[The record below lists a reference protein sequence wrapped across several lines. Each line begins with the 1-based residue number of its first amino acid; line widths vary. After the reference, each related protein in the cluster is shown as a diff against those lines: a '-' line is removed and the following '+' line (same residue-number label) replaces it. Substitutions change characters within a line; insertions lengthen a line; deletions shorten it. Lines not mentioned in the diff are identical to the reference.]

1 MDPRLIEILERLRAS
16 RFAEVK
22 GARASLSIP
31 VPESFLNELIAAA
44 LPPGGPLRDL
54 QVRPQAGNRL
64 AVRARASRLDF
75 LPPMTISVQI
85 EQQPQLPDTPLVV
98 RILSLPGLLSM
109 AGSLLSPSSLPPGIR
124 LDRERVL
131 VDVRQLLEKK
141 GLGEIV
147 PLIERLHVSSEEGRL
162 LVDVDIRVVDTA
174 RDNAQQFPPDR
185 TTSRPGACSP
195 AVRSRA
201 CRIRC
206 RLRTWSASASPRS
219 AVV

>member
-1 MDPRLIEILERLRAS
+1 
-16 RFAEVK
+16 
-22 GARASLSIP
+22 
-31 VPESFLNELIAAA
+31 
-44 LPPGGPLRDL
+44 
-54 QVRPQAGNRL
+54 
-64 AVRARASRLDF
+64 
-75 LPPMTISVQI
+75 MTISVQI

-162 LVDVDIRVVDTA
+162 LVDVDIRAATQSADQA
-174 RDNAQQFPPDR
+174 
-185 TTSRPGACSP
+185 GL
-195 AVRSRA
+195 RSR
-201 CRIRC
+201 R
-206 RLRTWSASASPRS
+206 RLGAALTPTVSRRWAVTPRGDPPRMQRFGRGC
-219 AVV
+219 